1 MSNEDQL
8 IYQRKVILEE
18 YNEHLAI
25 QKRELNHGKGAFVR
39 TPHLVSGREQDGEK
53 RATSKMGI

>member
-18 YNEHLAI
+18 YSEHLAI
-25 QKRELNHGKGAFVR
+25 QKRELNHGKGTFVR
-39 TPHLVSGREQDGEK
+39 TPHMVSSREPDGEK
-53 RATSKMGI
+53 RATS